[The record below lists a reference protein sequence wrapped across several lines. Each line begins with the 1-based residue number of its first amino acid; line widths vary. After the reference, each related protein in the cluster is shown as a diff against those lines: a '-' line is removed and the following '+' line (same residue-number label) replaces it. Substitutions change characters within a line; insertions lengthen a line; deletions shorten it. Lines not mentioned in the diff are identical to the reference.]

1 MLDLDE
7 MKQMWTERDKTLDEI
22 IRLNRQLLTAVNM
35 QGTRWAV
42 YRMTALSAFEAAVWF
57 AIVVALGGFIYA
69 HASTLRFAL
78 AGAAVDLFAIG
89 MLAVTVRQI
98 VAARQIDYAKPIA
111 VIQKQLEALRL
122 LRIRITQW
130 ALLAGAVVWGPF
142 AMVVLKAFWDVDF
155 HNAAWLWANVL
166 FGLSLIPLALWLS
179 KRFGDRM
186 GNSPSIQR
194 LMRDLAGHNL
204 TAALAFLANLS
215 QFEDEGQAAR

>member
-1 MLDLDE
+1 
-7 MKQMWTERDKTLDEI
+7 
-22 IRLNRQLLTAVNM
+22 
-35 QGTRWAV
+35 
-42 YRMTALSAFEAAVWF
+42 
-57 AIVVALGGFIYA
+57 
-69 HASTLRFAL
+69 
-78 AGAAVDLFAIG
+78 